1 MPMSSRLI
9 KSAPSLTKSPT
20 LMLRMPT
27 TPLKGATMR
36 MRSKRAHDKLTCAS
50 ETCKLAALSSKTLWA
65 TKFCDT
71 KSWLRLWLALAI
83 ESCASDCCTSARCKV
98 SSSCTSTWPTFTRA
112 PSPNPNDKIRP
123 ATSGRI
129 ITFWRER
136 KVPTASASSRNNI
149 FLTLTNST
157 PTALPPAPPGTVI
170 PMEDLLAFWYHQAT
184 VDAVRMPAT
193 ATMV

>member
-20 LMLRMPT
+20 LMLRIPT
-27 TPLKGATMR
+27 TPLNGATMR
-36 MRSKRAHDKLTCAS
+36 MRSRRAHDKLTCAS
-50 ETCKLAALSSKTLWA
+50 ATCRLAALSSNTLCA

-83 ESCASDCCTSARCKV
+83 ESCAKDCCTSARCSV
-98 SSSCTSTWPTFTRA
+98 SSSCTNTWPELTRA
-112 PSPNPNDKIRP
+112 PSPNPRYKMRP

-136 KVPTASASSRNNI
+136 KVPTASASSRNSI

-157 PTALPPAPPGTVI
+157 PTALPPAPAPTVI
-170 PMEDLLAFWYHQAT
+170 PMADLLAFWYHHAT
-184 VDAVRMPAT
+184 VDAVKMPAT